1 MLFLKLQK
9 VTSEDNFQTSPAK
22 VTGTTDKEIVVRIG
36 AKRLLLTCDD
46 EICHEIQKIIPR
58 KVQITFSQD
67 RLFSF
72 EDIQE

>member
-9 VTSEDNFQTSPAK
+9 VTSEDYFQTSPTK
-22 VTGTTDKEIVVRIG
+22 VTGTTDKEIVVCIG
-36 AKRLLLTCDD
+36 VKRLLLTCDD

-72 EDIQE
+72 KDIQE

>member
-22 VTGTTDKEIVVRIG
+22 KTGTTDKEIVVHLG
-36 AKRLLLTCDD
+36 AKRLLLTCDN
-46 EICHEIQKIIPR
+46 EIHHEIQKIIPR